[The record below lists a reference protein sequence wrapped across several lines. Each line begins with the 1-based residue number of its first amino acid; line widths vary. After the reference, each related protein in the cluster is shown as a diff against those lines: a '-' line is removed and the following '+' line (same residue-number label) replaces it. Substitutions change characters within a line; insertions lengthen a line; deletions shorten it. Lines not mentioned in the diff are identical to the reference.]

1 MEMRLKGMGLKLD
14 PDPEGV
20 LAVASCTSGSASFA
34 GNAKLSAFAEGGSD
48 AQPSICANARPKRPI
63 ITNRAD
69 ARIESRPQLDLAQA
83 QNLSKPIFSM
93 SQAFTGY
100 VAKARKV

>member
-48 AQPSICANARPKRPI
+48 AQPSICATARTERQTNAIRAPTRIDFRPR
-63 ITNRAD
+63 
-69 ARIESRPQLDLAQA
+69 
-83 QNLSKPIFSM
+83 
-93 SQAFTGY
+93 
-100 VAKARKV
+100 VAG

>member
-34 GNAKLSAFAEGGSD
+34 GNAKLSDFADGGSD
-48 AQPSICANARPKRPI
+48 AQPSICATARTERQANA
-63 ITNRAD
+63 NRANT
-69 ARIESRPQLDLAQA
+69 RIESRLRFTAQ
-83 QNLSKPIFSM
+83 FC
-93 SQAFTGY
+93 
-100 VAKARKV
+100 R

>member
-34 GNAKLSAFAEGGSD
+34 GNAKLSAFAEGG
-48 AQPSICANARPKRPI
+48 ICATARTERQTNAIRAPTRIDFRPR
-63 ITNRAD
+63 
-69 ARIESRPQLDLAQA
+69 
-83 QNLSKPIFSM
+83 
-93 SQAFTGY
+93 
-100 VAKARKV
+100 VAG